1 MQAIGG
7 RIQPQHRVGAIAGGR
22 RQGLPAGINTLINGI
37 ALDRDRLH
45 QAIDEHGVV
54 IVSDSLLKDKRSN
67 RC

>member
-7 RIQPQHRVGAIAGGR
+7 RIQPQHRVSAIDGGR

-45 QAIDEHGVV
+45 QAIDDHGVAIAINV
-54 IVSDSLLKDKRSN
+54 LLEDN
-67 RC
+67 